1 MVLGLVDIEIG
12 YIEIYCLFETI
23 FNNHTEYFSFRKI
36 TIFHIEQLVA
46 AKAFDSLILLISD
59 DSLITYSSACEL
71 TWKLINVSDARP
83 PFGTA
88 GGISYLISKIQD
100 KSETKEA
107 LTLINALCLCCQE
120 VVNRVKI
127 RNEKGL
133 QLLLRLLQ
141 DEKYSQIH
149 DRIIS
154 ALVCCLYDEEGLEI
168 LLKNSIV
175 PVLLFH
181 LKRVS
186 GIDVNLESFEELS
199 TRIEESKLSPDTA
212 SDLSTEHSSIL
223 ESNADEVNFIKSNE
237 PNENV
242 TNFETVSNQSPCA
255 SKTSMCAVKYSID
268 SPTYKEIAESGIKQ
282 HEIEDVNLGP
292 MDCWQPDSPLSI
304 RHSPASYHSPKCG
317 DPYSPLSIASSY
329 ISPSM
334 SPEYSPAYG
343 RSLYSPLSFPH
354 SPVGSDLQS
363 NSSRYSPVQTGF
375 SCLEDDTLTNLNV
388 LHYSSAEEDDEITK
402 NEPKVEKEADNP
414 PLTSDMICD
423 STTALKTDP
432 IYLDP
437 FSNSD
442 SIDLAVSIENDN
454 RNEKAPKRRLQI
466 KKQKKPRL
474 SLEGRE
480 KVQKAIERNSSHSS
494 LDLDDLLKGSHQ
506 KESQKGK
513 KLNHLQT
520 SERNIFILF
529 SRISHME
536 NTSEYIINSNFFIT
550 MAKYLIFGE
559 NYLERCSR
567 ILHRILR
574 NPLHFTSVILNLI
587 PSVVHEFLIKRYH
600 LDESD
605 QEDKNV
611 KRKILNDTEDI
622 GLSLMSVICLEAESA
637 YGRGDINHLL
647 MTGPEIHRQ
656 ICAVALPFI
665 IRLDLNSQSLKMYK
679 IQMYNSNPYIYNS
692 NSYLFNLI
700 SLTVCTE
707 I

>member
-1 MVLGLVDIEIG
+1 M
-12 YIEIYCLFETI
+12 
-23 FNNHTEYFSFRKI
+23 
-36 TIFHIEQLVA
+36 A

-71 TWKLINVSDARP
+71 TWKLIKVSDARP

-100 KSETKEA
+100 KSETKEV

-154 ALVCCLYDEEGLEI
+154 ALVCCVYDEEGLEI
-168 LLKNSIV
+168 LLKNSMV

-186 GIDVNLESFEELS
+186 GIDVNLESLDELS
-199 TRIEESKLSPDTA
+199 TRIKESKFKSDTA
-212 SDLSTEHSSIL
+212 SELSAEHSSTI
-223 ESNADEVNFIKSNE
+223 ESDANEVNFIKSNE

-242 TNFETVSNQSPCA
+242 TTYETVSNQSPCA

-268 SPTYKEIAESGIKQ
+268 SPTYKEIAESGISQ
-282 HEIEDVNLGP
+282 NEIEDVNLGP
-292 MDCWQPDSPLSI
+292 MDFWQPDSPLSI

-329 ISPSM
+329 ISPSV

-343 RSLYSPLSFPH
+343 RALYSPLSLPH
-354 SPVGSDLQS
+354 SPAGSDLQS
-363 NSSRYSPVQTGF
+363 NSSRYSPIQTGF
-375 SCLEDDTLTNLNV
+375 SCLEDDTLTNINV
-388 LHYSSAEEDDEITK
+388 LHYSSAEDDSDDEITK
-402 NEPKVEKEADNP
+402 NEAKVENEVDDP
-414 PLTSDMICD
+414 PLASDMICD
-423 STTALKTDP
+423 GTVALKTDP
-432 IYLDP
+432 IYIDP

-442 SIDLAVSIENDN
+442 SIGLALSIENDN
-454 RNEKAPKRRLQI
+454 RTEKAPKRRLQI

-480 KVQKAIERNSSHSS
+480 KVQKAIERNLSHSS
-494 LDLDDLLKGSHQ
+494 LDLDDLLKDSHQ
-506 KESQKGK
+506 KESRKRK
-513 KLNHLQT
+513 KLNHFQT

-536 NTSEYIINSNFFIT
+536 NTSDYIINLNFFIT

-600 LDESD
+600 LDDSG

-622 GLSLMSVICLEAESA
+622 GLSLMSVMCLEAESA

-665 IRLDLNSQSLKMYK
+665 IRLDLSS
-679 IQMYNSNPYIYNS
+679 
-692 NSYLFNLI
+692 
-700 SLTVCTE
+700 
-707 I
+707 